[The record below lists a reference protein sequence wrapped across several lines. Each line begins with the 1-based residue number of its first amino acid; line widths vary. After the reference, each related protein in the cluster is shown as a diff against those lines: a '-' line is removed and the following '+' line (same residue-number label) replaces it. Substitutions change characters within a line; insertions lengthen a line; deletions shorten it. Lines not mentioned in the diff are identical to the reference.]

1 MKIYISDLEAYNKG
15 HLIGRWVEL
24 PMDRNLLAEC
34 VEDILYEGRNAC
46 NDSHHHE
53 EYFITDFECEYMEI
67 EEYSPINK
75 YNHIA
80 QEMENIDEDGIQ
92 AIKFLMNN
100 NLVKD
105 IFEAI
110 ECYEDNVRIYENST
124 MEDIAEDF
132 IEECYNLDDIPSII
146 SNNIDYHSIV
156 VDMEIE
162 GNFYKID
169 NDIYEYIG

>member
-1 MKIYISDLEAYNKG
+1 MKVYITDLEAYNNG
-15 HLIGRWVEL
+15 VLVGRWITL
-24 PMDRNLLAEC
+24 PMDRDLLAEC
-34 VEDILYEGRNAC
+34 VEDILNDGRKSC
-46 NDSHHHE
+46 NHSHHHE
-53 EYFITDFECEYMEI
+53 EYFITDFECEYMSI

-80 QEMENIDEDGIQ
+80 EVMEDIDEDGVK
-92 AIKFLMNN
+92 AIKFLVEN

-110 ECYEDNVRIYENST
+110 ENYEDSVRIYEDST

-132 IEECYNLDDIPSII
+132 IQECYNLDDIPTII
-146 SNNIDYHSIV
+146 SNNIDYEAIAR
-156 VDMEIE
+156 DMEIE
-162 GNFYKID
+162 ENYFKVE